1 MKKLLDTLYYFIKKF
16 SEKEIIQLYKD
27 LNIKRDDST
36 PVEMKKKE
44 NIGIYDMNKKSYL
57 DNKTSSRTRYNYGW
71 ME

>member
-1 MKKLLDTLYYFIKKF
+1 MEIKKF
-16 SEKEIIQLYKD
+16 SEKEIRQLYKD
-27 LNIKRDDST
+27 LKIKRDDST